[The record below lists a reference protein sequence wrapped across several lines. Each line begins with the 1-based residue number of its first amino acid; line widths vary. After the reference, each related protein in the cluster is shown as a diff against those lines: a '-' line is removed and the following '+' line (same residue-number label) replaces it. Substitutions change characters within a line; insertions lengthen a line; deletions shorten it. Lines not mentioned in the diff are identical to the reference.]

1 VIQEKVEVILMVT
14 QLVEGFNRKADQFWP
29 EVGDEVKVRGDV
41 KVTHKGSYTEGILTI
56 RQFVIMLP
64 DGGKREVAQVQPED
78 WADLGTADGPRQ
90 LFEVLQHTNQMWRSS
105 TGPLMVLCGDGSGR
119 TGTLIAIY
127 KLWIDL
133 EDPDC
138 GSLALLPTVLAL
150 RRQRAGLV
158 QNFGQYMIIARC
170 LRYMIGPEQKGA
182 STRKSY
188 Q

>member
-1 VIQEKVEVILMVT
+1 MVT

-56 RQFVIMLP
+56 RQFVILLP
-64 DGGKREVAQVQPED
+64 DGGKREVTLVQPED
-78 WADLGTADGPRQ
+78 WADLGTEDGPRQ

-105 TGPLMVLCGDGSGR
+105 TGPFLVLFYLFLIQNLLPGPLMVLCGDGSGR
-119 TGTLIAIY
+119 TGTLIALY

-138 GSLALLPTVLAL
+138 GSLALLPT
-150 RRQRAGLV
+150 G
-158 QNFGQYMIIARC
+158 G
-170 LRYMIGPEQKGA
+170 
-182 STRKSY
+182 
-188 Q
+188 